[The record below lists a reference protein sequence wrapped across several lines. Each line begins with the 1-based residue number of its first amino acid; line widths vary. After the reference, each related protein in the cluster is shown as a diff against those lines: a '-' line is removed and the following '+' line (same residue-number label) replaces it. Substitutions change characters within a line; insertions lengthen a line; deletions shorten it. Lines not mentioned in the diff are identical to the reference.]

1 MGSVLM
7 NANAINMP
15 LGSIDHAVGASEMT
29 VLLNAAASLLHEQF
43 GLTLGRHVAPL
54 GVSSPQSIGVDEVH
68 FVLLPCWSEAAE
80 VDPLLLAASA
90 KDKSEMCSTAR
101 WLPMAEAARAGE
113 VHRALACWATPLL
126 AQRAREAAATDLSGL
141 WSRDASLNVGV
152 EEALLA
158 RGLSAESAAAEATR
172 AYVQQWRRTN
182 EHDDGS
188 SWQVTTF
195 DAGGAG
201 AHRTLIYST
210 GDWTEDFSGTST
222 LHGGVDAPTSPAV
235 LVRRTSWMLHRPVP
249 STSRADA
256 EVAAYGADSDHGAFR
271 AVPPASLTG
280 LATHTTWTS
289 RTNDTG
295 EIVCRYLHDG
305 AMIVRRTQLKR
316 RCGQV
321 TALTVSEETFVRLLE
336 AAPPAGDVP

>member
-1 MGSVLM
+1 LFSYRAGQRLPRSTRFFWRPAPRIRARCARQRDGYRWQRLVCL
-7 NANAINMP
+7 NDPKP
-15 LGSIDHAVGASEMT
+15 L
-29 VLLNAAASLLHEQF
+29 
-43 GLTLGRHVAPL
+43 P
-54 GVSSPQSIGVDEVH
+54 SSPPLTVRLRVP
-68 FVLLPCWSEAAE
+68 LWS
-80 VDPLLLAASA
+80 
-90 KDKSEMCSTAR
+90 
-101 WLPMAEAARAGE
+101 ARAGE

-321 TALTVSEETFVRLLE
+321 TALTVSEETFVQLLE